1 MRKIKY
7 IAVHCT
13 GGNQRQTISD
23 LRAEFRQKGWKNPG
37 YHYVVEA
44 DGKVTQLLDDERV
57 SNGVKGWNSRI
68 LNVAYMGGLDRKDNR
83 TDAQKVSLLRLLRM
97 LKKRYPD
104 AIIQGHRD
112 FSPDLN
118 GDGRITRN
126 EWVKDCPCFDAR
138 AEYATL

>member
-1 MRKIKY
+1 MRKIEY

-13 GGNQRQTISD
+13 AGNQRQTIED
-23 LRAEFRQKGWKNPG
+23 LRAEFRRKGWKNPG

-68 LNVAYMGGLDRKDNR
+68 LNVAYMGGIDRKDNR
-83 TDAQKVSLLRLLRM
+83 TEAQKDSLLRLLRM

-104 AIIQGHRD
+104 AVIQGHRD

-118 GDGRITRN
+118 GDGRVTRN

-138 AEYATL
+138 AEYAEL